1 MMLSFI
7 LCFIIYQL
15 LFVLDCGKYEHI
27 LDWTS
32 NGEVI
37 LVKDTEIFSNVVL
50 PALFEKDAKFESF
63 TRKMRR
69 WGFSTKKG
77 QIVPSSDS
85 SKKPNKNRTKYLFQH
100 NEFQR
105 NQPELCANISC
116 RYTSRADALSFDQ
129 LSNSTNSFQQQN
141 LQVGIAPANFV
152 QLNNAASFA
161 SNSSLAQQ
169 NLSTPATSAFMMPFQ
184 QQGNIADIL
193 NSSQNASMFLSST
206 SPALPQLQEQQ
217 TAALSAD
224 RAQSLLLLLQQQQ
237 QQNQHNAMPL
247 QNLGILQQQRG
258 ILDNSRLLLPQANQ
272 DLTTMGRAN
281 LNLLKDE
288 GHNGSQLSGRLPKN
302 DSNMTAI
309 NLLQSFPNIGV
320 NNSTSA
326 DLHRILPVSS
336 NPYARQEP
344 SNFLRAASGLGGSDN
359 AFLSRPGGSAIS
371 PFGMSTHHANLLDSG
386 FSQIQPSMGQT
397 QVQQNHYF
405 VSRLPQNHQQ
415 EQIPNEASL
424 RKRTRNEVDVP
435 AEEQERKNSKTSCDR
450 GESSTPNI
458 SSV

>member
-32 NGEVI
+32 NGKVI

-100 NEFQR
+100 KEFQR

-116 RYTSRADALSFDQ
+116 SNTSRADALSFDQ

-184 QQGNIADIL
+184 QQGNVADIL

-247 QNLGILQQQRG
+247 QNLGILQQQQG
-258 ILDNSRLLLPQANQ
+258 ILDYSRLLLPQANQ

-281 LNLLKDE
+281 LE

-309 NLLQSFPNIGV
+309 NLLQSFPNVGV

-326 DLHRILPVSS
+326 DLHCILPVSS

-344 SNFLRAASGLGGSDN
+344 SNFLRAASGLGGGEN
-359 AFLSRPGGSAIS
+359 AFLFQPGGSAIS
-371 PFGMSTHHANLLDSG
+371 LSNHHANLLDSG

-415 EQIPNEASL
+415 EQLPNEASL

-435 AEEQERKNSKTSCDR
+435 AKERKNSKTRCDR
-450 GESSTPNI
+450 GERSSTPNI

>member
-32 NGEVI
+32 NGKVI

-116 RYTSRADALSFDQ
+116 SNASRADALSFDE
-129 LSNSTNSFQQQN
+129 LSNRTNSFQQQN

-193 NSSQNASMFLSST
+193 NSSQNASSMFLSNT
-206 SPALPQLQEQQ
+206 FPALPQLQEQQ
-217 TAALSAD
+217 TAALSGD

-237 QQNQHNAMPL
+237 QQQNQHNAMTL
-247 QNLGILQQQRG
+247 QNLGILQQQQG
-258 ILDNSRLLLPQANQ
+258 ILDYSRLLLPQANQ

-288 GHNGSQLSGRLPKN
+288 GHNGSQLSGRLPN

-320 NNSTSA
+320 NNYTSA
-326 DLHRILPVSS
+326 DLPCILPVSS
-336 NPYARQEP
+336 NPNAQEP
-344 SNFLRAASGLGGSDN
+344 SNFLQAASGLGSDN
-359 AFLSRPGGSAIS
+359 ALLSRPGGSAIS
-371 PFGMSTHHANLLDSG
+371 PFGMLTHHANLLDSG
-386 FSQIQPSMGQT
+386 FSQIQPPTGQT

-405 VSRLPQNHQQ
+405 VSRLPQQYQQ
-415 EQIPNEASL
+415 EQL
-424 RKRTRNEVDVP
+424 RKRTRNEVDDPV
-435 AEEQERKNSKTSCDR
+435 EEQERKNTKTSCDK
-450 GESSTPNI
+450 GESSTSNI